1 MIKIYSN
8 QIISEEVIPFPN
20 EVYTTDQNW
29 WMIYDAATKQVAV
42 EPMQCSG
49 CTSSPLTIVVADS
62 KEELEQYI
70 ADNELIYQHIAD
82 SKEELELYIRKNNL
96 VPLA

>member
-8 QIISEEVIPFPN
+8 QIISEEVISTID

-29 WMIYDAATKQVAV
+29 WMIYDANTEQVAV

-49 CTSSPLTIVVADS
+49 CTSAPLTMVIADT

-70 ADNELIYQHIAD
+70 ADNELIYQSYDIP
-82 SKEELELYIRKNNL
+82 KN
-96 VPLA
+96 